1 MLTGQHFYN
10 HTLKKAV
17 SVFGTVFNNIRV
29 VKHGGVEERVPISYG
44 PRDKFLARLTSES
57 RQDAHIA
64 IKLPRMS
71 FAITDLTYDTT
82 SSLNKMNFVATTL
95 ETGPDITNRNM
106 TKQSVPYTLGIELN
120 VISKTQ
126 DEALQIVEQI
136 LPTFVPEY
144 TVAIKDMYAT
154 GVSSDV
160 PIILNSVSIQQD
172 YEGDF
177 ESKNVIMYTLSF
189 TMKINFSGNVE
200 LKPLIRSTV
209 VNINDAV
216 PPEESNLV
224 STDENFGFVNEEG
237 E

>member
-1 MLTGQHFYN
+1 
-10 HTLKKAV
+10 
-17 SVFGTVFNNIRV
+17 
-29 VKHGGVEERVPISYG
+29 
-44 PRDKFLARLTSES
+44 
-57 RQDAHIA
+57 
-64 IKLPRMS
+64 
-71 FAITDLTYDTT
+71 
-82 SSLNKMNFVATTL
+82 
-95 ETGPDITNRNM
+95 M